1 MNRVVVD
8 ASALGAVMFE
18 EPSGAQVWP
27 RLQGATVCAP
37 TILKFELANIAV
49 TKSRR
54 HPESTVQFFSA
65 LALVIDER
73 SDIAWHD
80 VPAVDVALMAM
91 ATGLTAYDAS
101 YLWLAG
107 TLDADLVTLDK
118 KLAAAIAG

>member
-1 MNRVVVD
+1 MNQVVVD
-8 ASALGAVMFE
+8 ASALGAILFE

-27 RLQGATVCAP
+27 RLQGVTVCAP
-37 TILKFELANIAV
+37 TVLKFELANIAV

-73 SDIAWHD
+73 TDIVWHD
-80 VPAVDVALMAM
+80 VQAIDVALLAK

-118 KLAAAIAG
+118 KLAAAIEA